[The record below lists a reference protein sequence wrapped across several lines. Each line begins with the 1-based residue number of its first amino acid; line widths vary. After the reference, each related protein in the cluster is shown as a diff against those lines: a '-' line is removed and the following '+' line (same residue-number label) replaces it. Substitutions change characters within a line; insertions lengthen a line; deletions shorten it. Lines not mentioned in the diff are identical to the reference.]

1 MRRAIRVFDGP
12 VRAKRLAGKRVYT
25 ELKLILK
32 EENPAPT
39 LLRLMDYD
47 LIEVIHPGIK
57 IESDLKYLLDTT
69 KKVTDWHD
77 LLFIDEP
84 YERWAVFFMA
94 LIRHC
99 DLHTTHEICK
109 HLTIAPRYAT
119 MFGENRLYAEQQLSR
134 LEWHKRL
141 KNADVFNLL
150 KAFKTEEIL
159 YMMVCTGSETAKKRI
174 SLYHTRLR
182 NVSITV
188 SGKDLLDM
196 GLASG
201 PVFSNILQA
210 VLEAKLNG
218 LVKTREDELDFV
230 RSRMSRL
237 TGQPLKALQIKK
249 TPDMD

>member
-1 MRRAIRVFDGP
+1 
-12 VRAKRLAGKRVYT
+12 
-25 ELKLILK
+25 LILK

-39 LLRLMDYD
+39 ILRLMDYD
-47 LIEVIHPGIK
+47 LLKVVHPGIK
-57 IESDLKYLLDTT
+57 IESDFKYLLDTS

-99 DLHTTHEICK
+99 DRPTTHEICE
-109 HLTIAPRYAT
+109 HLTIAPRHAR
-119 MFGENRLYAEQQLSR
+119 MFGEDRIHAEQQLTR
-134 LEWHKRL
+134 LERHKRL

-150 KAFKTEEIL
+150 KAFKTEVIL
-159 YMMVCTGSETAKKRI
+159 YMMVCTGSEVAKKRI

-182 NVSITV
+182 NVAITI

-201 PVFSNILQA
+201 PVFGKILQA

-218 LVKTREDELDFV
+218 LVKTREDELAFIGKNI
-230 RSRMSRL
+230 SRL
-237 TGQPLKALQIKK
+237 SGR
-249 TPDMD
+249 